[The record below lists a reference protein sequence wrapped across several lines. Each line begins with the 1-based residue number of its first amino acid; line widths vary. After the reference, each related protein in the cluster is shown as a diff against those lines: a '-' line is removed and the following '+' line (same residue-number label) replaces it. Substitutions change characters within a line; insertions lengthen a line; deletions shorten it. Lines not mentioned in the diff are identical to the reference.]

1 VDRRK
6 HRELWNSTPRGHLLL
21 PTSFLQNSLH
31 MAMEARGATIDI
43 FSFGGGR
50 CQTCCQHHLGARH
63 QHLQL
68 RRWPLPE
75 IPIAPPGGPPST
87 SSTSVVA
94 ASGPATSTP
103 QGARYGRLQLQWWP
117 LSDLPPAPPG
127 DPPSTSPTSVVA
139 AVRNPD
145 STPRGPAIDVFNS
158 GGGRYW
164 TCQKHPRGPAINVFN
179 FGGGRCRTCRQH
191 PPGGP
196 HRRLQLQWWPLPDM
210 SPSTTQGASH
220 RCLGNLVLSP
230 RKLSGG
236 IYEGG
241 HHGKHYHYKQGSLME
256 K

>member
-1 VDRRK
+1 
-6 HRELWNSTPRGHLLL
+6 
-21 PTSFLQNSLH
+21 
-31 MAMEARGATIDI
+31 MEARGATIDI

-164 TCQKHPRGPAINVFN
+164 TCHKHPQGARHQRLQLWWWPLPNMPPAPPRGPASTSSTSVVAAAGHVAKHHPGSQPSM
-179 FGGGRCRTCRQH
+179 FG
-191 PPGGP
+191 
-196 HRRLQLQWWPLPDM
+196 
-210 SPSTTQGASH
+210 
-220 RCLGNLVLSP
+220 
-230 RKLSGG
+230 
-236 IYEGG
+236 
-241 HHGKHYHYKQGSLME
+241 
-256 K
+256 